1 VLYKCPAK
9 SRNCAAVSKQSG
21 KLARKTPKYLALHL
35 RFEMDMV
42 AHSMCEFGGGEAEL
56 EELRAYR
63 AIHFPTLSQFEQHGK

>member
-1 VLYKCPAK
+1 
-9 SRNCAAVSKQSG
+9 
-21 KLARKTPKYLALHL
+21 
-35 RFEMDMV
+35 MDMV